1 MPAVTG
7 TSEAGDDF
15 YQPGDPDQNRPLD
28 DVLEDLQEFPDG
40 DGDAK
45 LADEIMCRVCETGEQ
60 LR

>member
-7 TSEAGDDF
+7 TSEAADDF
-15 YQPGDPDQNRPLD
+15 YQPGDPDQERPLD
-28 DVLEDLQEFPDG
+28 DVLGDLQEVIDG

-45 LADEIMCRVCETGEQ
+45 SGDEITCHVCETG